1 MRKVLVMLVALALLI
16 GTQIVVANA
25 AVVTFRQLFGG
36 SNPDFARGIFVDSNY
51 IYIVGETNSFGPNP
65 PNLFLSIFRLD
76 NSHKCSV
83 AVDLGVFERAWRVVA
98 HGGNVYVSG
107 DTNYGGNPNV
117 LVVKFDTNCNVLG
130 AAVYDIDATNPDLPF
145 GLSISSDGSTLYLG
159 LLRCVGEALQGDR
172 RRRCGELGH
181 VFR

>member
-1 MRKVLVMLVALALLI
+1 MRKVLVMLVALALLM

-36 SNPDFARGIFVDSNY
+36 PNLDLARGIFVDSH
-51 IYIVGETNSFGPNP
+51 IYIVGETDSFGPNP

-83 AVDLGVFERAWRVVA
+83 AVDLGSGYYERARKVVA
-98 HGGNVYVSG
+98 HGVNVYVVG

-130 AAVYDIDATNPDLPF
+130 AAVYDVDGTDLPF
-145 GLSISSDGSTLYLG
+145 GLTISPDGSTLYI
-159 LLRCVGEALQGDR
+159 A
-172 RRRCGELGH
+172 
-181 VFR
+181 